1 MTDSQRSPDPR
12 PGRSAGSRRRASAQK
27 IAAERQRRRT
37 LMIRVGLAAA
47 ALIVIAIVAIV
58 IVSRRQSDTSTV
70 AGVQSYSY
78 PGGQHTE
85 GPVDYAENPPVG
97 GPHNPVWQNCGYYA
111 SPVANENAVHSLE
124 HGTVWITYS
133 PDLPQEQVD
142 RLKALAT
149 SQSYILVSPYDGLPS
164 PVVVSAWDH
173 QLQLDSVDDP
183 RLDAF
188 IREYRLSPKAPEPG
202 ASCTGG
208 TAETR

>member
-37 LMIRVGLAAA
+37 LMIRLGLAVA

-58 IVSRRQSDTSTV
+58 MVSRRQSDTSTV

-97 GPHNPVWQNCGYYA
+97 GPHNPVWQNCGFYA
-111 SPVANENAVHSLE
+111 LPVANENAVHSLE
-124 HGTVWITYS
+124 HGAVWITYS

-142 RLKALAT
+142 RLQELGNG
-149 SQSYILVSPYDGLPS
+149 QSYILISPYDGLPS
-164 PVVVSAWDH
+164 PVVASAWGR
-173 QLQLDSVDDP
+173 QLQLDSVDDA

-188 IREYRLSPKAPEPG
+188 IREYRLSP
-202 ASCTGG
+202 
-208 TAETR
+208 

>member
-1 MTDSQRSPDPR
+1 MTDSPPSQDPR
-12 PGRSAGSRRRASAQK
+12 AGRAAGSRRRPSAQK

-37 LMIRVGLAAA
+37 LMMRIGLAAV
-47 ALIVIAIVAIV
+47 ALVVVVIAGII
-58 IVSRRQSDTSTV
+58 IFTNRQSDASTV
-70 AGVQSYSY
+70 AGVRSFSY
-78 PGGQHTE
+78 PGGQHTDE
-85 GPVDYAENPPVG
+85 PVTYAENPPVG
-97 GPHNPVWQNCGYYA
+97 GAHNPVWQDCGFYA
-111 SPVANENAVHSLE
+111 SPVANESAVHSLE

-142 RLKALAT
+142 RLQALANG
-149 SQSYILVSPYDGLPS
+149 QSYILVSPYDGLPS

-173 QLQLDSVDDP
+173 QLQLDAVDDP

-188 IREYRLSPKAPEPG
+188 IREYRLSPEAPEPG

>member
-37 LMIRVGLAAA
+37 LMIRLGLAVA

-142 RLKALAT
+142 RLKALANG
-149 SQSYILVSPYDGLPS
+149 QSYILVSPYDGLPS
-164 PVVVSAWDH
+164 PVVASAWGH

-202 ASCTGG
+202 AACTGG
-208 TAETR
+208 TAATR